1 MGAFHTDVPASTAVP
16 CRPKNTPLQREALP
30 GPERPGPESECKRGA
45 WLPSEATF

>member
-16 CRPKNTPLQREALP
+16 CRPKNTLLQWEALP